1 MEKISVE
8 NLELIGKGKCGNV
21 YSLSDDKVIKTF
33 NSFVPA
39 EAVEK
44 EQRNAKHVYDMG
56 IPTPNVYDIVSTEE
70 GLGLIYEKVSA
81 PSLEKL
87 MRAAPSMLKE
97 YSIRLGKLGRHLH
110 SINSQGSGFISAK
123 EEFLNRLKLSRETIC
138 EVSGEDAYH
147 EIEKIIIAIPDAAG
161 VVHGDFHPDNVL
173 VRNGELILI
182 DMADVMT
189 GHPIFDLLSLYFL
202 RVNKVKLQKLILAQM
217 EHTED
222 EALKAKIHKVLE
234 MIQVNT
240 FSEDMAATFWRGF
253 MEGYLDT
260 QDSERIDRITRCIDG
275 YSNIYAACS
284 ERSRAFLGEEIVKI
298 TTADGVRRLLELKD
312 KLAVSLSATGF

>member
-1 MEKISVE
+1 MKKVSVE
-8 NLELIGKGKCGNV
+8 KLEVIGTGKCGSV

-33 NSFVPA
+33 RSFVPA
-39 EAVEK
+39 QAVER
-44 EQRNAKHVYDMG
+44 EQRNAKHVYEMG
-56 IPTPNVYDIVSTEE
+56 IPTPQVYDIVSTED

-87 MRAAPSMLKE
+87 MRAEPSMLKE

-110 SINSQGSGFISAK
+110 SINSQGIGFISAK

-138 EVSGEDAYH
+138 AASGEDAYN
-147 EIEKIIIAIPDAAG
+147 EIEKIICAIPDAAG
-161 VVHGDFHPDNVL
+161 IVHGDFHPDNVL
-173 VRNGELILI
+173 VRDGELILI

-202 RVNKVKLQKLILAQM
+202 RVNKVKIQKLILSQM

-222 EALKAKIHKVLE
+222 EALKAKIHKILE

-240 FSEDMAATFWRGF
+240 FSEEMAATFWRGF

-260 QDSERIDRITRCIDG
+260 QDSERIDRITRVIDG
-275 YSNIYAACS
+275 YSNIYAAFS
-284 ERSRAFLGEEIVKI
+284 ERSKAFLGEEIVMI
-298 TTADGVRRLLELKD
+298 TTADGVRRLLEMKD
-312 KLAVSLSATGF
+312 ELASPALDFC